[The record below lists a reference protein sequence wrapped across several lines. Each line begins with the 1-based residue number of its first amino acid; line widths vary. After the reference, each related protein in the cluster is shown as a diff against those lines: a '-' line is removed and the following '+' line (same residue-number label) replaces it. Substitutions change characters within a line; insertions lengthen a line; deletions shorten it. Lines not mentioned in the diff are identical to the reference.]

1 MDHWK
6 KFKSFKQRGEWVE
19 LRFMA
24 TAAERGFC
32 VLKPWGDTHPYD
44 VGIDHGPNFLRVQV
58 KSTSCRTGTGY
69 FCQFKPHYLKKQ
81 DYTLAQLD
89 LFAAY
94 VIPVEAWYIIPAAL
108 LLGAQRKTGIMLYPV
123 EPLKKDR
130 YSYEAYKEAW
140 PLLYKSRR
148 ALVERTRQPRRGGIY

>member
-1 MDHWK
+1 MNHWK
-6 KFKSFKQRGEWVE
+6 KFASFKQRGEWVE

-24 TAAERGFC
+24 CAAERGFC
-32 VLKPWGDTHPYD
+32 VVKPWGDTRSYD
-44 VGIDHGPNFLRVQV
+44 VGIDHTPHYLRVQV
-58 KSTSCRTGTGY
+58 KSTTCRTGTGY

-81 DYTLAQLD
+81 DYTLDQLD

-94 VIPVEAWYIIPAAL
+94 VIPVQTWYIIPAAL
-108 LLGAQRKTGIMLYPV
+108 LLGEVRKTGIMLYPV

-130 YSYEAYKEAW
+130 YSYEGYKEAW

-148 ALVERTRQPRRGGIY
+148 ALTERVRTR